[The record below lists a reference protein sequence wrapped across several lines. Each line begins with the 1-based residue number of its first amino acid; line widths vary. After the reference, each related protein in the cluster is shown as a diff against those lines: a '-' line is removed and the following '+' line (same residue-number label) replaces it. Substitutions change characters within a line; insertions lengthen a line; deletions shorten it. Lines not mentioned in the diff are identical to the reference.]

1 MGPNGC
7 AMRTLVL
14 LLAGVLVGACAADDP
29 LAGLRRSHPR
39 LIALDSDM
47 DRVRGLL
54 ARSAQARRLYDALV
68 EEAGRI
74 QTAAP
79 VEHVLIGPRLLA
91 QSRRCLDRIYTL
103 ALLYRLDGKR
113 EYLERAL
120 RELRAAAAFPDW
132 NPSHFLDTAEM
143 THAFAIGYDWLYHA
157 LSADDRAW
165 IRQAILE
172 KGIRQALPL
181 YEQQRGW
188 VVNRFNWNQVCN
200 GGIGLGAL
208 AIADEQPELCRRV
221 LGYALESLPRALAS
235 YAPDGGWPEGPGYW
249 HYATRY
255 TVYFLAGL
263 ETALGTDFSLSAR
276 PGFRE
281 AGRFRVYFSSPAG
294 KTFNYADGG
303 DAIGSAEEMF
313 WLARKFGEPVYAWH
327 QQQRLED
334 PKARP
339 NALDLM
345 WYQEDARSPRQA
357 GWPLD
362 ALFRGVEVAFFRSSW
377 DDPQAIF
384 LGVKAGDLKVGHSQL
399 DLGTFVLDAGGTR
412 WAMDLG
418 ADDYNLPGYFGKE
431 RWTYYRNRT
440 EFHNTLLIDGENQN
454 PKAEA
459 AIVAHRFEP
468 ALAWVVMDLS
478 QAYAGKLQRQ
488 RRGVALV
495 ERRHVVVQD
504 ELEAKQPVEA
514 LWGMVTDAEV
524 ELKGAEAELRKPGW
538 RLAARILRPANA
550 VFEVV
555 STTPPP
561 PQNPNHGTRKLV
573 ARLPHK
579 VNELRLVIA
588 LTPHREGEQAPR
600 LEWRDRPLDAW

>member
-1 MGPNGC
+1 
-7 AMRTLVL
+7 MRTPVL
-14 LLAGVLVGACAADDP
+14 LFAGVLALARADQDP

-39 LIALDSDM
+39 LIALETDLE
-47 DRVRGLL
+47 RVRGLL
-54 ARSAQARRLYDALV
+54 ARSPQAHRIYRALV
-68 EEAGRI
+68 EEASRI
-74 QTAAP
+74 QTAPP

-91 QSRRCLDRIYTL
+91 QSRRCLDRIYKL

-113 EYLERAL
+113 EYFERAV
-120 RELRAAAAFPDW
+120 RELQAAAAFPDW

-157 LSADDRAW
+157 LNEDQRAW
-165 IRQAILE
+165 IRQAILD
-172 KGIRQALPL
+172 KGIRQALPF
-181 YEQQRGW
+181 YEQQRSW

-208 AIADEQPELCRRV
+208 AIADEEPEICRRV
-221 LGYALESLPRALAS
+221 LKYALQSLPRALAS

-263 ETALGTDFSLSAR
+263 ETALGDDFGLAAA

-294 KTFNYADGG
+294 KTFNYADAG

-313 WLARKFGEPVYAWH
+313 WLARKFREPVYAWH

-334 PKARP
+334 PSARP
-339 NALDLM
+339 GALDLL
-345 WYQEDARSPRQA
+345 WYQEEARTPQQA

-362 ALFRGVEVAFFRSSW
+362 ALFRGVEVAFLRSSW
-377 DDPQAIF
+377 EDPDAVF
-384 LGVKAGDLKVGHSQL
+384 VGVKAGDLKVGHSQL
-399 DLGTFVLDAGGTR
+399 DLGTFVLDAGRVR
-412 WAMDLG
+412 WALDLG

-431 RWTYYRNRT
+431 RWNYYRNRT
-440 EFHNTLLIDGENQN
+440 ESHNTLLVDGENQN

-468 ALAWVVMDLS
+468 GWAWVVMDLS
-478 QAYAGKLQRQ
+478 QAYPGKLARQ
-488 RRGVALV
+488 RRGVGLLH
-495 ERRHVVVQD
+495 RRHVVIQD
-504 ELEAKQPVEA
+504 EIAAQQPVEA

-524 ELKGAEAELRKPGW
+524 KLEGRGAELRKPGW
-538 RLAARILRPANA
+538 RLAARILRPEHAR
-550 VFEVV
+550 FDVV

-573 ARLPHK
+573 VRLPAK
-579 VNELRLVIA
+579 VTDLRLVVA
-588 LTPHREGEQAPR
+588 LTPHREGEEARR
-600 LEWRDRPLDAW
+600 LDWRDRPLDSW